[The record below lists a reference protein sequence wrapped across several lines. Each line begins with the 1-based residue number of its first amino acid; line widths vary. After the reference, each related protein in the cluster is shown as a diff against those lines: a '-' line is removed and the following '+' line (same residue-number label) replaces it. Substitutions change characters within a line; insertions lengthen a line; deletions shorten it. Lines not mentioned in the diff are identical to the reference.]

1 MTKKIKNLYLRKGD
15 HPLVL
20 KSLFICRA
28 KQNKWSDEEIRVV
41 IEKTLYKDKVSVY
54 EILMNYLE
62 KK

>member
-20 KSLFICRA
+20 QSLFICRA

-41 IEKTLYKDKVSVY
+41 IEKTEMDP
-54 EILMNYLE
+54 
-62 KK
+62 